1 MKDLENLEKIL
12 DIQFNNLNLL
22 KESLTHRS
30 YLNENPSWPVDHNE
44 RLEFLGDAVL
54 ELTVTEEIFSK
65 FPDQKEGYLTSLRAA
80 LVNHYMLSKVAG
92 EISLEN
98 KVFLSKGEAKEKGR
112 AKEVI
117 LANAVEA
124 LIGAIYLDQ
133 GYNAAKEF
141 VKKRILSRLDEI
153 ISKNLFKDPKS
164 LFQEI
169 SQEKF
174 KITPV
179 YKILKED
186 GPDHRKVFWV
196 GVYIENNKLG
206 SGSGPSK
213 QEAEEAAARDALQRI
228 AKEDTVRKSK

>member
-1 MKDLENLEKIL
+1 MKDLESLEDSIG
-12 DIQFNNLNLL
+12 IQFNNLNLL

-54 ELTVTEEIFSK
+54 ELVITEDLFSK
-65 FPDQKEGYLTSLRAA
+65 FPKHKEGQLTGLRAA
-80 LVNHYMLSKVAG
+80 LVNHYMLSEVAK
-92 EISLEN
+92 EISLGT
-98 KVFLSKGEAKEKGR
+98 KVFLSKGEAKETGK

-133 GYNAAKEF
+133 GYDV
-141 VKKRILSRLDEI
+141 VKGFIKNNILKHLDEVI
-153 ISKNLFKDPKS
+153 NKKLFKDPKS
-164 LFQEI
+164 SFQEL

-174 KITPV
+174 KTTPI
-179 YKILKED
+179 YKVLKED

-196 GVYIENNKLG
+196 GVFIEEKKFG
-206 SGSGPSK
+206 SGSGSSK
-213 QEAEEAAARDALQRI
+213 QEAEEAAARDAIDLLS
-228 AKEDTVRKSK
+228 RKNKK